1 MNRGQKFVSISFF
14 VLLFICFGVISCFA
28 VTIGTPF
35 PTIASA
41 LEYDSSQTAF
51 FYPSSLQDSYDASQ
65 NFSACTAFRLF
76 GSPLREEVSFLDFFS
91 GQSGN
96 QKGVGGK
103 GWRGNDPTWKNWIKR
118 IKQGGDVETPTIPS
132 KQEALDLLKEAG
144 AKVLRIEEHLPGGN
158 SPHTYP

>member
-1 MNRGQKFVSISFF
+1 MKFKRLLGIFF
-14 VLLFICFGVISCFA
+14 VLALITTTVFGFSAENSRQGFDRNSTDLHQGFTLSKA
-28 VTIGTPF
+28 
-35 PTIASA
+35 ASA
-41 LEYDSSQTAF
+41 PGFLACFLDSSRQAF
-51 FYPSSLQDSYDASQ
+51 L
-65 NFSACTAFRLF
+65 L
-76 GSPLREEVSFLDFFS
+76 

-158 SPHTYP
+158 SPHTYPHINYVTSSGLKGTLRILGL